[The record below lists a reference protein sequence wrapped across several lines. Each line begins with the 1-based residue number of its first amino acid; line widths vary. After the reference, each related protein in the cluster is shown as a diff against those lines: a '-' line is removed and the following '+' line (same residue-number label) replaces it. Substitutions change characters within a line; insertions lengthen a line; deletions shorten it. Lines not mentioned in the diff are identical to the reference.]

1 MNEGTLDST
10 SHNKA
15 VLDSVFCNEWIHLEF
30 GIHKSSLI
38 QLYINR
44 GRRSKFK
51 KKKKPFS

>member
-15 VLDSVFCNEWIHLEF
+15 ILDSVFCNEWIHLEF

-44 GRRSKFK
+44 GRRSEL